1 MQPVIPSPQKIGV
14 DVPWVTSWS
23 AERQGG
29 VGPCPTVDGEM
40 AALQMWKPGE
50 GQPLYARNHL
60 RRQRDS
66 VRALICPMC
75 GEATE
80 ARDRWSQT
88 GRFVAAGVLRA
99 RTPDLVIL
107 DLHLTGS
114 DGFEA
119 CRRVRATPGLGL
131 VPILFLTA
139 SREFGD
145 YRKSMSAGGSGYLT
159 KPVGRRQLLAAVDDL
174 LSEGRLSPRSAAD
187 VGGGD

>member
-1 MQPVIPSPQKIGV
+1 MKPCIYMV
-14 DVPWVTSWS
+14 DDEPDFQTVVHSWLEPTYETV
-23 AERQGG
+23 ALKDADEL
-29 VGPCPTVDGEM
+29 VG
-40 AALQMWKPGE
+40 A
-50 GQPLYARNHL
+50 
-60 RRQRDS
+60 
-66 VRALICPMC
+66 
-75 GEATE
+75 
-80 ARDRWSQT
+80 
-88 GRFVAAGVLRA
+88 LRA

-174 LSEGRLSPRSAAD
+174 LSEGGLSPRSAAD

>member
-1 MQPVIPSPQKIGV
+1 MKPCIYMV
-14 DVPWVTSWS
+14 DDEPDFQTVVHSWLEPTYETV
-23 AERQGG
+23 ALKDADEL
-29 VGPCPTVDGEM
+29 VG
-40 AALQMWKPGE
+40 A
-50 GQPLYARNHL
+50 
-60 RRQRDS
+60 
-66 VRALICPMC
+66 
-75 GEATE
+75 
-80 ARDRWSQT
+80 
-88 GRFVAAGVLRA
+88 LRA